1 MRAGLRRH
9 KLMFE
14 KKVSSTDDA
23 GQPSEEYVP
32 VASLYGHVKPLT
44 GREAIET
51 GRQVS
56 EVSHLINTRYSAEVT
71 AKGRFREEST
81 GRVFNL
87 AKAPMNVGERNR
99 ELVCDCIERI

>member
-9 KLMFE
+9 RLMFE
-14 KKVSSTDDA
+14 RKVTAADDT
-23 GQPSEEYVP
+23 GQPNDEYLP
-32 VASLYGHVKPLT
+32 TVALYAHVKPLT

-56 EVSHLINTRYSAEVT
+56 EVSHLINTRYSADVT
-71 AKGRFREEST
+71 AAGRFREEST

-87 AKAPMNVGERNR
+87 TKAPVNVGERNR
-99 ELVCDCIERI
+99 ELVCDCIERV